1 MDIEAK
7 APIYKLFLETIEGVA
22 TIRALGWSAAFH
34 KRQEDVLNMS
44 QRPLYM
50 LASIQQWLALVLD
63 LIVGGLAVVIIASA
77 TATASSVSAGALG
90 VALVLLLQFSS
101 LLTQCVQSWTRLET
115 SIGAVSR
122 VQQFIKDTPSEASGS
137 SSLSPDFPEAGAI
150 RYDNLTASY
159 G

>member
-22 TIRALGWSAAFH
+22 TIRAFGWSGAFH
-34 KRQEDVLNMS
+34 KRQYAALNAS
-44 QRPLYM
+44 QKPLYM

-77 TATASSVSAGALG
+77 TATASSVTAGALG
-90 VALVLLLQFSS
+90 VALVLVLQFSS

-115 SIGAVSR
+115 SIGAVAR
-122 VQQFIKDTPSEASGS
+122 VQEFIKDTPSEAAGTL
-137 SSLSPDFPEAGAI
+137 SLSADFPERGAI
-150 RYDNLTASY
+150 CCDNLTSSY